1 MGRCWLCVLLAR
13 GAADGAGGIS
23 MLGLFAATPAL
34 GGALGRVRVCVRGSS
49 IPLWLSC
56 AAPALQW

>member
-13 GAADGAGGIS
+13 GAADGIS

-34 GGALGRVRVCVRGSS
+34 GGALGRV
-49 IPLWLSC
+49 
-56 AAPALQW
+56 